1 MVAALSAPTTPEDD
15 AFVLAHETSLSY
27 RGWVIVFAA
36 FVSHVTTLGV
46 LYSQGVLYAALLAD
60 PTLGA
65 DRASGAVFG
74 AAAAATQLLMGFA
87 TGASVARFGSRRVAL
102 AGAVL
107 LAGGLALVSTQAS
120 LAGVIFSFSIFVG
133 GGIAFSFQPAVYL
146 IPLWFRKKRGLA
158 VGIAVSGSGIG
169 TLVIAQI
176 LSFCIEA
183 YGWRAALRQLSVGIG
198 IVQVGVAFLL
208 APPPKRASAL
218 AAADADKGAAAAL
231 AHSSPPDGAGV
242 GNVAALAHS
251 SPSPAGVDE
260 ESVAAGVDEESVGA
274 VDKGGGSVAT
284 RQSAGG
290 SWASMLADP
299 ALWPILVC
307 TALYGMGLFTVYGH
321 IVAAVADLGLSSE
334 TGASAVSAMGL
345 AGAAGRLAMGVFADA
360 QGGVGGR
367 ARLCTACLII
377 AGLAVLALGAAPP
390 LRAGSAYVL
399 CVSLVFGF
407 FSGSVVAQFPPLI
420 AELVGLEKIS
430 IALGLVY
437 TTQAP
442 TVLAGPPLAGAFRAA
457 LGSYV
462 VVWCAVGALMSL
474 SPLIMLK
481 LHVFLE
487 K

>member
-1 MVAALSAPTTPEDD
+1 MVAAASPEDD
-15 AFVLAHETSLSY
+15 AYILTREGTLSY

-60 PTLGA
+60 STLGA

-74 AAAAATQLLMGFA
+74 AAAAATQLLMGFL

-102 AGAVL
+102 AGAAL
-107 LAGGLALVSTQAS
+107 LSGGLALVSTQAT
-120 LAGVIFSFSIFVG
+120 LVGVIFSFSFFVG

-146 IPLWFRKKRGLA
+146 IPLWFRRKRGLA
-158 VGIAVSGSGIG
+158 TGIAVSGSGIG
-169 TLVIAQI
+169 TLVVAQV
-176 LSFCIEA
+176 LAFCINA
-183 YGWRAALRQLSVGIG
+183 YGWRMALRQLAVGIG
-198 IVQVGVAFLL
+198 IVQVCVAFLL
-208 APPPKRASAL
+208 SPPPTRARAL
-218 AAADADKGAAAAL
+218 ADAVDGVKDVEGAAATTAAQL
-231 AHSSPPDGAGV
+231 SVSSSAGETV
-242 GNVAALAHS
+242 EKTRV
-251 SPSPAGVDE
+251 
-260 ESVAAGVDEESVGA
+260 
-274 VDKGGGSVAT
+274 GGGKTEGAESQA
-284 RQSAGG
+284 QG
-290 SWASMLADP
+290 SWVSLLTDP

-321 IVAAVADLGLSSE
+321 IVAAVEDLGLSSE
-334 TGASAVSAMGL
+334 TGATAVSAMGL

-367 ARLCTACLII
+367 ARLCTVCLII
-377 AGLAVLALGAAPP
+377 AGLAVLALGAAYP
-390 LRAGSAYVL
+390 LRAGGVYVI

-420 AELVGLEKIS
+420 AELVGLDKIS
-430 IALGLVY
+430 VALGLIY

-442 TVLAGPPLAGAFRAA
+442 TVLAGPPLAGAMRGA

-474 SPLIMLK
+474 SPLIMIK
-481 LHVFLE
+481 LHVFLG